1 MLGFPLKRLGE
12 LEKCTKTQI
21 DETLSKNAKTP
32 TVKKERV
39 SKHAGKTKVKERSHR
54 ERRPPIKL
62 REPADQMEG
71 KQVFT
76 VGQTVEVLW
85 NEKDLEGTNW
95 EPGWYKGE
103 IERFDEEND
112 IVFIW
117 YYKDHAVYSLDAT
130 SALLDEVIRPA

>member
-1 MLGFPLKRLGE
+1 MRKIIQI
-12 LEKCTKTQI
+12 TQI
-21 DETLSKNAKTP
+21 DENLSKSAKTP

-39 SKHAGKTKVKERSHR
+39 SKHAGKTTVKERPHR
-54 ERRPPIKL
+54 ERRPPVKL
-62 REPADQMEG
+62 REPAEQMEG
-71 KQVFT
+71 KQVFA

-112 IVFIW
+112 IVFIIIM
-117 YYKDHAVYSLDAT
+117 VL
-130 SALLDEVIRPA
+130 